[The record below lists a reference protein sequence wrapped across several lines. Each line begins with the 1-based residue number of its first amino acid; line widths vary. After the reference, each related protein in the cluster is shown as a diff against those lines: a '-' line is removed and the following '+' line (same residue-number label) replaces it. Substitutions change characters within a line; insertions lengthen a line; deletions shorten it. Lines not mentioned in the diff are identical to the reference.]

1 VTQHDIDAL
10 RDAIIQNTVNE
21 RPANLIAAA
30 VEAYVA
36 PIAADRDRLRVA
48 WTSARRGRAQA
59 KAGVDYLL
67 QEVETAMAAV
77 EQLTKE
83 RDGLVSELASAESV
97 VRNTKALMERRTGTL
112 RARAERAEQD
122 RAELRQTLW
131 AAIEAA
137 ARSMRDRALAAIQPR
152 WDLQP
157 EAQAEAVEAI
167 AALPLLAADTTGPT
181 VTHADLPE
189 AVTPCGHGS
198 QDVTTTTRV
207 SEVTC
212 LGCLRA
218 LAQAAHGDRLPEEDL
233 VEPGD
238 EVPALAELADRVTA
252 LEERLSPPTKL
263 AAFASEPP
271 GPARYRD
278 RHGDIWE
285 DKGDGRVGLAV
296 VGSRDVELVSAFPFA
311 QAEASWGPLVRVGA
325 VTGGAE

>member
-1 VTQHDIDAL
+1 VTGPIYTDNDFHRLHVSDG
-10 RDAIIQNTVNE
+10 
-21 RPANLIAAA
+21 LITITTPGMPSAA
-30 VEAYVA
+30 VDQ
-36 PIAADRDRLRVA
+36 PTGD
-48 WTSARRGRAQA
+48 T
-59 KAGVDYLL
+59 
-67 QEVETAMAAV
+67 AV
-77 EQLTKE
+77 EVARAVLDEAGDTGHVVVPEYQVISPE
-83 RDGLVSELASAESV
+83 ELAAEKRAYAEASA
-97 VRNTKALMERRTGTL
+97 L
-112 RARAERAEQD
+112 
-122 RAELRQTLW
+122 
-131 AAIEAA
+131 
-137 ARSMRDRALAAIQPR
+137 SMRDRAVAAIQPR

-218 LAQAAHGDRLPEEDL
+218 LAQAADGDRLPEGDL

-252 LEERLSPPTKL
+252 LEERLPPPTKL
-263 AAFASEPP
+263 VAFASEPP

-325 VTGGAE
+325 ATGGAE